1 MPHCD
6 ACQIVAESPD
16 GWVRLGGRGWTIRQW
31 CPPCAHRSLTG
42 VWGLGL
48 ALSGAVWLAVAIIW
62 LEAGEAWWL
71 RGLLILGGVLPAMV
85 VAALIHAAGHLLG
98 AWLTGC
104 EVQRVQLGYW
114 GNVWHRWRSG
124 SLVCELK
131 TIPLGSRWD
140 IFPKGDLGLAQ
151 RMSVVWLSGGLA
163 NLVVAILSAALA
175 VGAGHRALQSV
186 WLTLGVVNALAVVG
200 LIPLRWK
207 SVSQPLWESD
217 GHRLIEAW
225 RWTTADWNRQRERQ
239 LWLQADAALERR
251 DLRDA
256 ERRFREGMQQ
266 VPGDPR
272 GTRGLALVALR
283 AGRWMEAR
291 ALLQEAAGHSGAE
304 AGPGPGTGWLLPFV
318 DLLLARPEFKSE
330 AERLSAAEYARQP
343 WWPEVQAVR
352 GGALVWSGRTEEGLR
367 LLSWA
372 EEGTSG
378 RCRAIPLLLL
388 AMACW
393 YVGDLPEARRALARA
408 QRSDPD
414 NELLPRVAYQLG
426 EPSPCVDSARVDSAA
441 VAAS

>member
-1 MPHCD
+1 MPRCD
-6 ACQIVAESPD
+6 ACQIVTESPD
-16 GWVRLGGRGWTIRQW
+16 GLVRLGGRGWTIRQW
-31 CPPCAHRSLTG
+31 CPPCANRSLTG
-42 VWGLGL
+42 LWGLGL
-48 ALSGAVWLAVAIIW
+48 ALSGAIWLAVAIIW
-62 LEAGEAWWL
+62 RESGETWWL
-71 RGLLILGGVLPAMV
+71 RGLLVLGSVLPAMV
-85 VAALIHAAGHLLG
+85 AAASIHAAGHLLG

-104 EVQRVQLGYW
+104 EVQRVELGRW
-114 GNVWHRWRSG
+114 GDVWHRWRSG

-131 TIPLGSRWD
+131 TIPLCGRWD

-151 RMSVVWLSGGLA
+151 RMSVVWLAGGAA
-163 NLVVAILSAALA
+163 NLATAIVCAVLA
-175 VGAGHRALQSV
+175 YGAGHRAMQGV
-186 WLTLGVVNALAVVG
+186 WLSLALINFLAVAG

-207 SVSQPLWESD
+207 LVGQPSWESD
-217 GHRLIEAW
+217 GHRLVEAW
-225 RWTTADWNRQRERQ
+225 RWTAEDWNRQREKR

-251 DLRDA
+251 DLREA

-291 ALLQEAAGHSGAE
+291 ALLHEAAGHAVAE
-304 AGPGPGTGWLLPFV
+304 AGPGPGSGWLLPFV

-372 EEGTSG
+372 EEGTTG
-378 RCRAIPLLLL
+378 PRRAVPLLLQ
-388 AMACW
+388 AMARW
-393 YVGDLPEARRALARA
+393 SVGDLPEARRALARA
-408 QRSDPD
+408 QRSDPA

-426 EPSPCVDSARVDSAA
+426 EPTPQVEAKEGTIT
-441 VAAS
+441 